1 MKRLVAM
8 CSVLL
13 MVILAGTM
21 LAAAVVAQEGG
32 GQGGA
37 MESGS
42 SAQSAK
48 KHKEERWEGVI
59 VRSNK
64 EKKMLTVRNR
74 GNNVEKEVMYDDS
87 TRWVS
92 QEHGSKKVND
102 IDASQVADNDRVI
115 CLGSYDKSGRLHA
128 TMISKRLTQ

>member
-21 LAAAVVAQEGG
+21 LATAVVAQEGG
-32 GQGGA
+32 AESGA
-37 MESGS
+37 MD

-48 KHKEERWEGVI
+48 KHKQTRWEGV
-59 VRSNK
+59 VTRSNK
-64 EKKMLTVRNR
+64 DKKTLTVRQR
-74 GNNVEKEVMYDDS
+74 GSNVEKQVVYDDS
-87 TRWVS
+87 TRWTS

-102 IDASQVADNDRVI
+102 IDASQVSDNDRVI
-115 CLGSYDKSGRLHA
+115 CLGSYDKGGVFHA
-128 TMISKRLTQ
+128 TLISKRLTP

>member
-1 MKRLVAM
+1 MKRLVAR

-21 LAAAVVAQEGG
+21 LATAVVAQEGG
-32 GQGGA
+32 AESGA
-37 MESGS
+37 MD
-42 SAQSAK
+42 SAQSGK
-48 KHKEERWEGVI
+48 KHKQDRWEGVV

-64 EKKMLTVRNR
+64 DKKMLTVRNR
-74 GNNVEKEVMYDDS
+74 GTNVEKEVMYDDS

-102 IDASQVADNDRVI
+102 IDASQVSDNDRII

>member
-8 CSVLL
+8 CSVLPV
-13 MVILAGTM
+13 VILAGTM
-21 LAAAVVAQEGG
+21 LATAVVAQ
-32 GQGGA
+32 QGGT
-37 MESGS
+37 ESGAMD
-42 SAQSAK
+42 SAQSGK
-48 KHKEERWEGVI
+48 KHKQERWEGVV

-64 EKKMLTVRNR
+64 DKKTLTVRHR
-74 GNNVEKEVMYDDS
+74 GTNVEKEVMYDDS

-102 IDASQVADNDRVI
+102 IDASQVSDNDRII

-128 TMISKRLTQ
+128 TMISKRLTE

>member
-13 MVILAGTM
+13 MVILVGTV
-21 LAAAVVAQEGG
+21 LATAVVAQEGG
-32 GQGGA
+32 TESGA
-37 MESGS
+37 MD

-48 KHKEERWEGVI
+48 KHNQDRWEGVV

-64 EKKMLTVRNR
+64 DKKTLTVRHR
-74 GNNVEKEVMYDDS
+74 GTNVEKEVMYDDS

-102 IDASQVADNDRVI
+102 IDASQVSDNDRII
-115 CLGSYDKSGRLHA
+115 CLGSYDKGGRLHA

>member
-8 CSVLL
+8 CSALL

-21 LAAAVVAQEGG
+21 LATAVVAQEGG
-32 GQGGA
+32 AESGA
-37 MESGS
+37 MD
-42 SAQSAK
+42 SAQSGK
-48 KHKEERWEGVI
+48 KHKQDRWEGVV

-64 EKKMLTVRNR
+64 DKKTLTVRHR
-74 GNNVEKEVMYDDS
+74 GTNVEKEVMYDES

-102 IDASQVADNDRVI
+102 IDASQVGDNDRII

>member
-1 MKRLVAM
+1 MKRLISTYRFW
-8 CSVLL
+8 SVL
-13 MVILAGTM
+13 ILAGTL
-21 LAAAVVAQEGG
+21 LATPAVAQEGG

-42 SAQSAK
+42 SAQSGK

-64 EKKMLTVRNR
+64 EKKTLTVRNR
-74 GNNVEKEVMYDDS
+74 GTNVEKEVMYDDS

-102 IDASQVADNDRVI
+102 IDASQVADNDRII
-115 CLGSYDKSGRLHA
+115 CLGTYDKSGRLHA
-128 TMISKRLTQ
+128 TMISKRLTP

>member
-8 CSVLL
+8 CSVLPV
-13 MVILAGTM
+13 VILAGTM
-21 LAAAVVAQEGG
+21 LATAVVAQ
-32 GQGGA
+32 QGGT
-37 MESGS
+37 ESGAMD
-42 SAQSAK
+42 SAQSGK
-48 KHKEERWEGVI
+48 KHKQERWEGVV

-64 EKKMLTVRNR
+64 DKKTLTVRHR
-74 GNNVEKEVMYDDS
+74 GTNVEKEVMYDDS

-102 IDASQVADNDRVI
+102 IDASQVSDNDRII
-115 CLGSYDKSGRLHA
+115 CLGSYDKGGRLHA